1 MVLNLVGRKTV
12 ALLMKPNL
20 RILSLRCS
28 LIPLVTIFM
37 CSLCCSLPF
46 LSHQK
51 LEMKVMSENKPVW
64 EKTEGALGL
73 VYS

>member
-12 ALLMKPNL
+12 ALLMEPNL

-28 LIPLVTIFM
+28 LISLVAIFM
-37 CSLCCSLPF
+37 CELCCSLPF
-46 LSHQK
+46 LSHQT

-64 EKTEGALGL
+64 EKTASALGL